1 MVTEPT
7 KVVNLLGKSYRK
19 PIAVD
24 GYGSK
29 LKPKL
34 KQLANRAVRL
44 APIISNGGS
53 YKKLSNSWNICDYK
67 FNLPNTKINRSK

>member
-1 MVTEPT
+1 MAR
-7 KVVNLLGKSYRK
+7 SYRK

-29 LKPKL
+29 WKARA

-44 APIISNGGS
+44 DTDIQSGGS
-53 YKKLSNSWNICDYK
+53 YKKVSNSWDICDYK
-67 FNLPNTKINRSK
+67 FDLPNTKINRSK